1 MARRYKTNE
10 QRNRNLEP
18 YYRKFQKLMYGGRE
32 WMNILLA
39 IGTIDDLVIAKMN
52 EQVQALLARHM
63 TINDTTFPRGGARV
77 L

>member
-10 QRNRNLEP
+10 QRSRNLEP

-63 TINDTTFPRGGARV
+63 TINDTRFPRGGAWV

>member
-10 QRNRNLEP
+10 QRSRNLEP

-39 IGTIDDLVIAKMN
+39 IGTIDDVVIAKMSRS
-52 EQVQALLARHM
+52 RHFWPV
-63 TINDTTFPRGGARV
+63 T
-77 L
+77 